1 MISICDLADGDEVSP
16 PIRKRPSSKEKNILH
31 IPDMFLTKVER
42 EEKRRRLQP
51 PAPVIDISLEETPIP
66 KKETNPPESK
76 PPKPQSSKSTFFQK
90 VSVRKQK
97 L

>member
-1 MISICDLADGDEVSP
+1 MISICDLADGDEVSL
-16 PIRKRPSSKEKNILH
+16 PIRKRPSSKEKDILH
-31 IPDMFLTKVER
+31 IPDMFLTKAER

-51 PAPVIDISLEETPIP
+51 SAPVIDISIEETPIL
-66 KKETNPPESK
+66 KKDTNPPETK
-76 PPKPQSSKSTFFQK
+76 LPKPQTSKSTFFQK

>member
-1 MISICDLADGDEVSP
+1 MISICNLADGDEVPP
-16 PIRKRPSSKEKNILH
+16 PIRKRPNSKEKDILH
-31 IPDMFLTKVER
+31 TPDMFLTKAER

-51 PAPVIDISLEETPIP
+51 SAPVIDISLEETPIP
-66 KKETNPPESK
+66 KKDMNPPETK
-76 PPKPQSSKSTFFQK
+76 PPKPQTPKSTFFQK